1 MKNLLLFFLALPLF
15 FTSCKDK
22 DDPCEEFKNEPARI
36 ITYEL
41 GADNKT
47 QIEVDTIWSIYT
59 YFKTSKTYDSIV
71 WVVQNDPNYTY
82 RTPTFQLKFPVGTF
96 KVRAIGYKSFN
107 TNNCGTLVVKDTM
120 NKSFTTARRFHDTHA
135 GKGTYEVESEEFP
148 GKKWKFNFYG
158 SEKAY
163 DRYGNPAITDGTDEK
178 PFTLINNFPEGT
190 NDSIEISMSPST
202 GSTYFSGF
210 IPRFYLFKNKPFKE
224 AEFNSFS
231 FELDRNTKT
240 IKGSYSVDIRRK
252 DDTTR
257 YDIVRF
263 NFKGKKI

>member
-1 MKNLLLFFLALPLF
+1 MKNILVLFLALPFL
-15 FTSCKDK
+15 FTSCRE

-47 QIEVDTIWSIYT
+47 QIEVDTIWSEFT

-96 KVRAIGYKSFN
+96 KVKAIGYKTFN

-120 NKSFTTARRFHDTHA
+120 NKSFTVARWFYETHA

-163 DRYGNPAITDGTDEK
+163 NQFGDPAVTDSEEEK

-190 NDSIEISMSPST
+190 NDSIQIGITDPS
-202 GSTYFSGF
+202 GSTYFTGF
-210 IPRFYLFKNKPFKE
+210 IPMFNYPQLSPFKI
-224 AEFNSFS
+224 ATLNNFS
-231 FELDRNTKT
+231 FELDRRTNT
-240 IKGSYSVDIRRK
+240 IKGTYSSQSYEAVSNTFVTK
-252 DDTTR
+252 R
-257 YDIVRF
+257 Y

>member
-1 MKNLLLFFLALPLF
+1 MKNILLLFLAIPLL
-15 FTSCKDK
+15 FTACKDK
-22 DDPCEEFKNEPARI
+22 DDPCEEFKNELARI

-163 DRYGNPAITDGTDEK
+163 NQYGDPAITDATDEK

-190 NDSIEISMSPST
+190 NDSLEVRIRDPA
-202 GSTYFSGF
+202 GSTYFTGT
-210 IPRFYLFKNKPFKE
+210 IPVFYLPQTTPIKI
-224 AEFNSFS
+224 ATYIDFS
-231 FELDRNTKT
+231 FQLDRNTNS
-240 IKGSYSVDIRRK
+240 IKGTYSKRIYRTDGSNKFDYK
-252 DDTTR
+252 D
-257 YDIVRF
+257 F
-263 NFKGKKI
+263 NFTGKKI